1 MNNPFKFGT
10 IVDDSF
16 FTDRKEEQ
24 EKVKQILES
33 ENHLVLISPRRFG
46 KTSLIHKVVKPMSRP
61 VFILNLQLLTDTED
75 FASQLLKLIFRKYPL
90 ERIKHDIS
98 HFRFVPTIST
108 NPMTDGIELSFQPT
122 VDHFVLLEDVFT
134 LIERIGEKGEKP
146 IVVLD
151 EFQEIKSF
159 DKNLDRKLRSILQVQ
174 SHVNYV
180 FLGSQESMM
189 QDIFEKKKSAFYH
202 FGYLMRLDRIP
213 YQDFLDFLNTGF
225 ETLGTPEQTEAISKQ
240 ILAFTRC
247 HPYYTQQ
254 LAFQV
259 WNQWS
264 HQTTDNLVSNAIG
277 ELTKVHDM
285 DYERLW
291 STFKRTD
298 KKILIGLNMNLGTP
312 TGQLFLRTQGIDSSS
327 TAFSSLK
334 RLRQQGYVIKNENYE
349 MDDPFFAQWIIRHRN
364 IN

>member
-10 IVDDSF
+10 IVDNSF

-24 EKVKQILES
+24 KTVRQIIES

-46 KTSLIHKVVKPMSRP
+46 KTSLIHKVVSRMDRP
-61 VFILNLQLLTDTED
+61 AFFLNLQLLTDTED
-75 FASQLLKLIFRKYPL
+75 FASQLLKLVFRKYPM
-90 ERIKHDIS
+90 ERLKHDLS
-98 HFRFVPTIST
+98 HFHFIPTIAT

-122 VDHFVLLEDVFT
+122 IDNFILLEDVFT
-134 LIERIGEKGEKP
+134 LIEKIGEKGEKP

-151 EFQEIKSF
+151 EFQEITSF
-159 DKNLDRKLRSILQVQ
+159 DKNLDRKLRSILQMQ
-174 SHVNYV
+174 SHVNYI

-202 FGYLMRLDRIP
+202 FGYLMRLNKIP
-213 YQDFLDFLNTGF
+213 YDDFLLFLLKGF
-225 ETLGTPEQTEAISKQ
+225 ELLGTPQEAESISKQ
-240 ILAFTRC
+240 ILAFTKC

-254 LAFQV
+254 LAFQA
-259 WNQWS
+259 WNIWGKSSTETVVQ
-264 HQTTDNLVSNAIG
+264 QAVS
-277 ELTKVHDM
+277 ELTQVHDM

-312 TGQLFLRTQGIDSSS
+312 TGQQFLRTQGIDSSS

-334 RLRQQGYVIKNENYE
+334 RLRQQGYVIKGENYE
-349 MDDPFFAQWIIRHRN
+349 MDDPFFAQWIIKHRN
-364 IN
+364 IS